1 MPGDPRIGAVL
12 EGKYELTRLHGRGAF
27 GAVFE
32 GQNIELGKRVAIKLI
47 EPQFIKHEEV
57 VARFRVEARAASRVE
72 SEHIVQVFD
81 VGHDPEHG
89 LFMVMELLA
98 GEDLAERLDREFKL
112 SPAVAVH
119 IAVQAAR
126 GLAKAHAV
134 GVVHRDLKPA
144 NIFLVTREDGSL
156 LVKLVDFGIS
166 KILNELPKS
175 DPTAEGRALTR
186 VGTVVGTPNYMS
198 PEQAR
203 GLPVDGRTDVWSLGA
218 VLFEML
224 AGTPCYPHDLSY
236 EETIIAIA
244 TGPEPRIGELAPWV
258 PKEVIAVVDKALTR
272 DLLERIPDCATF
284 ASMLADAMP
293 QATRPR
299 REESLYMEPS
309 DFSDDQPIREP
320 TKEELD
326 KTIAAASERSLP
338 ERRPGTTVAIAR
350 PRALDPETKK
360 RAVWPWVVVALLLVA
375 GGGTFAAWRA
385 GLLLPRAP
393 EPAAPSPSASPSPSL
408 EVASAP
414 KPSAP
419 RPVVHAKPKPSV
431 SATTTSSATTKSS
444 TTTKPT
450 TTKPKHP

>member
-32 GQNIELGKRVAIKLI
+32 GQNIELGKRVAVKLI
-47 EPQFIKHEEV
+47 EPQFVKHPEV
-57 VARFRVEARAASRVE
+57 IARFRVEARAASRVE

-98 GEDLAERLDREFKL
+98 GEDLADRLDREFKL

-119 IAVQAAR
+119 IAAQAAR

-134 GVVHRDLKPA
+134 GVIHRDLKPA

-166 KILNELPKS
+166 KILSEEPKP
-175 DPTAEGRALTR
+175 DGKEGRALTR

-218 VLFEML
+218 VLYEML
-224 AGTPCYPHDLSY
+224 SGAPCYAHDLPY

-244 TGPEPRIGELAPWV
+244 TAPEPRILDVAPWV
-258 PKEVIAVVDKALTR
+258 PAEVAAVVDKALTR
-272 DLLERIPDCATF
+272 DLSERIPDCATM
-284 ASMLADAMP
+284 AEMLSSAMP
-293 QATRPR
+293 RATRPR

-309 DFSDDQPIREP
+309 DYSGVNANPLTPAEVE
-320 TKEELD
+320 KVVAEE
-326 KTIAAASERSLP
+326 TAQVLP
-338 ERRPGTTVAIAR
+338 ERRAGTTVSIAR
-350 PRALDPETKK
+350 PQALDAAPKK
-360 RAVWPWVVVALLLVA
+360 RVVWPWIVVALLLVTA
-375 GGGTFAAWRA
+375 GGAFAAWRA
-385 GLLLPRAP
+385 GFFKQP
-393 EPAAPSPSASPSPSL
+393 EAVAPAAPSPSPSPSL

-414 KPSAP
+414 RPSAP
-419 RPVVHAKPKPSV
+419 RPIVHAKPKPSV
-431 SATTTSSATTKSS
+431 STTTSTKPS

-450 TTKPKHP
+450 TSTSTKTKKP